1 MRTYMNLKNNTT
13 GGVNADMK
21 KNRDQWEAIMSLA
34 ENKEDISD
42 NSESLIDI
50 SGDDD
55 IQVKL
60 DVIGDLLEDIR
71 DDLKEQEK
79 RQLGLTSNIKSDKF
93 NSISRF
99 DNSSFAIMSGKPAL
113 VLLSS
118 DENKVTVAFLGSSL
132 ILIKA

>member
-1 MRTYMNLKNNTT
+1 MNLKNNTT

-55 IQVKL
+55 I
-60 DVIGDLLEDIR
+60 
-71 DDLKEQEK
+71 
-79 RQLGLTSNIKSDKF
+79 
-93 NSISRF
+93 
-99 DNSSFAIMSGKPAL
+99 
-113 VLLSS
+113 
-118 DENKVTVAFLGSSL
+118 
-132 ILIKA
+132 